1 MSHNNEDISYAVI
14 ARNILPQYRKKP
26 IQKSRFQ
33 GKATWVCVVAGY
45 RNKMFIYQNIKI
57 QQICIYQPVDG
68 TLQIV
73 VMDST
78 LSQILNVT
86 VHRDIYKLSLE
97 NHFLD
102 LDVNGNVLLDIGLK
116 ELVRKIK
123 VYTDLSWVVFGSCG
137 VVF

>member
-1 MSHNNEDISYAVI
+1 M
-14 ARNILPQYRKKP
+14 
-26 IQKSRFQ
+26 
-33 GKATWVCVVAGY
+33 
-45 RNKMFIYQNIKI
+45 
-57 QQICIYQPVDG
+57 DG

-78 LSQILNVT
+78 LSQSLNVT

>member
-1 MSHNNEDISYAVI
+1 M
-14 ARNILPQYRKKP
+14 
-26 IQKSRFQ
+26 
-33 GKATWVCVVAGY
+33 
-45 RNKMFIYQNIKI
+45 
-57 QQICIYQPVDG
+57 DG

-78 LSQILNVT
+78 LSQSLNVT

-123 VYTDLSWVVFGSCG
+123 VYTELSWVVIGSCG